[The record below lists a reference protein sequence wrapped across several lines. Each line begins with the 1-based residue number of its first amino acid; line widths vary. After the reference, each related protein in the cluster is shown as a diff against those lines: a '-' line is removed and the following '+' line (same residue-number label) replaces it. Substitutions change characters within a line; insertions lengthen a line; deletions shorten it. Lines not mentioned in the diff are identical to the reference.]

1 MIFLKVASA
10 RVWSWF
16 RCEYKSLV
24 ITERF
29 FYPYLNKLFVQGVI
43 YYYSKAKS
51 FIYKGEL
58 KFKQKL
64 FKKV

>member
-1 MIFLKVASA
+1 MSGLGSDASTSLWLSLKD
-10 RVWSWF
+10 
-16 RCEYKSLV
+16 
-24 ITERF
+24 F